1 LIRENERLV
10 QNAMP
15 LHNGR
20 MLISQ
25 NTGFPRHAAATITR
39 ASSQFKV
46 VLVTGAR
53 QVGKTSLL
61 RHLAGP
67 ERGYVTL
74 DDPLQLRL
82 AQQDPALF
90 LQTHRA
96 PVLIDEVQYAPQLL
110 PHLKMAADVGGRPG
124 DWWLTGSQPFHLMQG
139 VSESLAG
146 RVAVLSLLGLSR
158 RESLRLPAP
167 PPFAPSPTWYTAMLS
182 GLGGQANVRAAP
194 ADDLSTIFHRIWRGS
209 YPALAAQP
217 EMDRDIFYS
226 SYVQTYLQRDVR
238 DLANVGNLTSF
249 LRFIRAAA
257 ARTGQLLNIADL
269 ARDADVSPNTGKHW
283 LAVLEA
289 SGIVHLVQPWHVNL
303 TLRLVKR
310 PKLYFNDTGLV
321 AWLTQWSSPQ
331 TLEAGA
337 MAGAIFE
344 TWVVAEIIKS
354 RLNVGLQEPLFYF
367 RNKDQRE
374 VDLLIQSN
382 GLLHPVEIKKTANP
396 GADALAGIK
405 SLHNLGV
412 PLGAG
417 AVVCMVQQPI
427 PLLSQPQVIA
437 WPAGLL

>member
-1 LIRENERLV
+1 MIGPSDSDSV
-10 QNAMP
+10 
-15 LHNGR
+15 
-20 MLISQ
+20 SQ
-25 NTGFPRHAAATITR
+25 TTSGFKRHAAATVLA
-39 ASSQFKV
+39 ASGHFKV

-53 QVGKTSLL
+53 QVGKTSML
-61 RHLAGP
+61 RALSAAD
-67 ERGYVTL
+67 RRYVTL

-82 AQQDPALF
+82 AQQDPVLF
-90 LQTHRA
+90 LQSHPA

-110 PHLKMAADVGGRPG
+110 PALKALADTTGRPG

-146 RVAVLSLLGLSR
+146 RVAVLPLLGLSR
-158 RESLRLPAP
+158 REALHQPAP
-167 PPFAPSPTWYTAMLS
+167 PPFAPGPGWFALAMQDTGPPDTLARVF
-182 GLGGQANVRAAP
+182 Q
-194 ADDLSTIFHRIWRGS
+194 RIWRGS
-209 YPALAAQP
+209 YPALVAQP
-217 EMDRDIFYS
+217 GMDRDLFYS

-289 SGIVHLVQPWHVNL
+289 SGIVHLVQPWHANL
-303 TLRLVKR
+303 TLRLIKR
-310 PKLYFNDTGLV
+310 PKLYFHDTGLA

-337 MAGAIFE
+337 MSGAIFE
-344 TWVVAEIIKS
+344 TWVVGEILKS
-354 RLNVGLQEPLFYF
+354 RLNAGVQTPLHYF

-374 VDLLIQSN
+374 VDVLIEAD
-382 GLLHPVEIKKTANP
+382 GLLHPIEIKKTANP

-405 SLHNLGV
+405 SLHALGAPV
-412 PLGAG
+412 GAG
-417 AVVCMVQQPI
+417 AVVCMVAQPV

-437 WPAGLL
+437 WPAGLM

>member
-1 LIRENERLV
+1 
-10 QNAMP
+10 M
-15 LHNGR
+15 HNGR
-20 MLISQ
+20 VITAL
-25 NTGFPRHAAATITR
+25 NPGFDRHAASTILR
-39 ASSQFKV
+39 ASDQFKV

-61 RHLAGP
+61 RALADP
-67 ERGYVTL
+67 QRGYVTL

-90 LQTHRA
+90 LQSHPA

-110 PHLKMAADVGGRPG
+110 PHLKMAADAATRPG

-167 PPFAPSPTWYTAMLS
+167 PPFAPAPSWFGAMLA
-182 GLGGQANVRAAP
+182 GQGTAAGP
-194 ADDLSTIFHRIWRGS
+194 GAVAPDDLATVFGRIWRGS
-209 YPALAAQP
+209 YPALLAQP
-217 EMDRDIFYS
+217 DMDRDLFYS

-289 SGIVHLVQPWHVNL
+289 SGIVHLVQPWHLNV
-303 TLRLVKR
+303 TLRLIKR
-310 PKLYFNDTGLV
+310 PKLYFHDTGLA

-337 MAGAIFE
+337 MAGAMFE
-344 TWVVAEIIKS
+344 TWVVGEILKS
-354 RLNVGLQEPLFYF
+354 RLNAGLQEPLFYF

-374 VDLLIQSN
+374 VDLLIPSD
-382 GLLHPVEIKKTANP
+382 GLLHPVEIKKTGNP
-396 GADALAGIK
+396 GAEALAGIK
-405 SLHNLGV
+405 TLHTLGV
-412 PLGAG
+412 PLGTG
-417 AVVCMVQQPI
+417 AVVCMVRQPI
-427 PLLSQPQVIA
+427 AILGQPQVLA
-437 WPAGLL
+437 WPAGLM

>member
-1 LIRENERLV
+1 MPDTS
-10 QNAMP
+10 NAQ
-15 LHNGR
+15 HA
-20 MLISQ
+20 
-25 NTGFPRHAAATITR
+25 GFARHAAATVAR

-53 QVGKTSLL
+53 QVGKTSML
-61 RHLAGP
+61 RSLATA

-90 LQTHRA
+90 LQTHRP

-110 PHLKMAADVGGRPG
+110 PHLKMLADAGGRPG

-158 RESLRLPAP
+158 RESLHEVAP
-167 PPFAPSPTWYTAMLS
+167 PPFAPGPDWFAAMMS
-182 GLGGQANVRAAP
+182 SAHATPPA
-194 ADDLSTIFHRIWRGS
+194 ADDMATVFQRIWRGS
-209 YPALAAQP
+209 YPALVAQP
-217 EMDRDIFYS
+217 EMDRDLFYA

-283 LAVLEA
+283 LTVLEA
-289 SGIVHLVQPWHVNL
+289 SGVVHLVQPWHVNL
-303 TLRLVKR
+303 TLRLIKR

-344 TWVVAEIIKS
+344 TWVVAEILKS
-354 RLNVGLQEPLFYF
+354 HLNMGLQTPVFYF

-374 VDLLIQSN
+374 VDLLIEAN
-382 GLLHPVEIKKTANP
+382 GLIHPVEIKKSANP

-405 SLHNLGV
+405 TLHSMGV
-412 PLGAG
+412 PLGTG
-417 AVVCMVQQPI
+417 AVVCMVAQPI
-427 PLLSQPQVIA
+427 PLLSQPQVLA
-437 WPAGLL
+437 WPAGLI

>member
-1 LIRENERLV
+1 MNSASL
-10 QNAMP
+10 
-15 LHNGR
+15 
-20 MLISQ
+20 
-25 NTGFPRHAAATITR
+25 GFARHAASTIAR

-61 RHLAGP
+61 RALAGP

-74 DDPLQLRL
+74 DDPLQLHL
-82 AQQDPALF
+82 AQQDPGLF
-90 LQTHRA
+90 LQSHRA

-110 PHLKMAADVGGRPG
+110 PHLKMAADAGARPG

-167 PPFAPSPTWYTAMLS
+167 PPFAPGPAWFDAMLKGPGGQP
-182 GLGGQANVRAAP
+182 GLGVAP
-194 ADDLSTIFHRIWRGS
+194 SENLASLFQRIWRGS
-209 YPALAAQP
+209 YPALTAQP
-217 EMDRDIFYS
+217 AMDRDLFYS
-226 SYVQTYLQRDVR
+226 SYVQTYLQRHVR
-238 DLANVGNLTSF
+238 DLANVGKLTSF

-269 ARDADVSPNTGKHW
+269 ARDADVAPNTGKHW

-303 TLRLVKR
+303 TLRLIKR
-310 PKLYFNDTGLV
+310 PKLYFHDTGLV
-321 AWLTQWSSPQ
+321 AWLTQWSSPR

-344 TWVVAEIIKS
+344 TWVVGEILKS
-354 RLNVGLQEPLFYF
+354 RLNAGLQEPLFYF

-374 VDLLIQSN
+374 VDLLIQAD
-382 GLLHPVEIKKTANP
+382 GLLHPVEIKKSANP

-405 SLHNLGV
+405 SLHTMGV
-412 PLGAG
+412 PLGTG
-417 AVVCMVQQPI
+417 AVVCMVQQPV
-427 PLLSQPQVIA
+427 PLLSQPQVLA

>member
-1 LIRENERLV
+1 MHE
-10 QNAMP
+10 
-15 LHNGR
+15 
-20 MLISQ
+20 SY
-25 NTGFPRHAAATITR
+25 GFARHAAGTIAR
-39 ASSQFKV
+39 ASTQFKV

-61 RHLAGP
+61 RALAGP

-82 AQQDPALF
+82 AQQDSALF
-90 LQTHRA
+90 LQSHRP

-110 PHLKMAADVGGRPG
+110 PHLKMAADSGAQPG

-146 RVAVLSLLGLSR
+146 RVAVLPLLGLSR

-167 PPFAPSPTWYTAMLS
+167 PPFAPGPAWFDAMLS
-182 GLGGQANVRAAP
+182 RPSNRVGLGAAVP
-194 ADDLSTIFHRIWRGS
+194 DNMARIFQRIWRGS
-209 YPALAAQP
+209 YPALVTQP
-217 EMDRDIFYS
+217 QMDRDMFYS

-238 DLANVGNLTSF
+238 DLANVGNLSSF

-257 ARTGQLLNIADL
+257 ARTGQLLNIAEL

-289 SGIVHLVQPWHVNL
+289 SGVVHLVQPWHVNL
-303 TLRLVKR
+303 TQRLIKR
-310 PKLYFNDTGLV
+310 PKLYFYDTGLV

-344 TWVVAEIIKS
+344 TWVVGEILKS

-374 VDLLIQSN
+374 VDLLIQSD
-382 GLLHPVEIKKTANP
+382 GLLHPVEIKKSANP

-405 SLHNLGV
+405 SLHTMGV
-412 PLGAG
+412 PLGTG
-417 AVVCMVQQPI
+417 AVVCMVQQPVA
-427 PLLSQPQVIA
+427 LSSQPQVLA
-437 WPAGLL
+437 WPAGLM

>member
-1 LIRENERLV
+1 MADAV
-10 QNAMP
+10 DTPFA
-15 LHNGR
+15 
-20 MLISQ
+20 
-25 NTGFPRHAAATITR
+25 GFARHAASTVLR
-39 ASSQFKV
+39 ASEQFKV
-46 VLVTGAR
+46 ILVTGAR
-53 QVGKTSLL
+53 QVGKTSML
-61 RHLAGP
+61 RGLSTP

-90 LQTHRA
+90 LQTHRP

-110 PHLKMAADVGGRPG
+110 PHLKMLADAGGRPG

-158 RESLRLPAP
+158 RETLHQVAP
-167 PPFAPSPTWYTAMLS
+167 PPFAPGPDWYAAML
-182 GLGGQANVRAAP
+182 AP
-194 ADDLSTIFHRIWRGS
+194 ATDKAKSKTVVMPVVDNMASVFQRIWRGS

-217 EMDRDIFYS
+217 QMDRDLFYA

-321 AWLTQWSSPQ
+321 AWLTQWSSPE

-337 MAGAIFE
+337 MAGALFE
-344 TWVVAEIIKS
+344 TWVVGEILKS
-354 RLNVGLQEPLFYF
+354 RLNAGVQTPLFYF

-374 VDLLIQSN
+374 VDLLIEAN
-382 GLLHPVEIKKTANP
+382 GLLHPVEIKKSANP

-405 SLHNLGV
+405 SLHTMGV

-417 AVVCMVQQPI
+417 AVVCMVSQPI

-437 WPAGLL
+437 WPAGLM